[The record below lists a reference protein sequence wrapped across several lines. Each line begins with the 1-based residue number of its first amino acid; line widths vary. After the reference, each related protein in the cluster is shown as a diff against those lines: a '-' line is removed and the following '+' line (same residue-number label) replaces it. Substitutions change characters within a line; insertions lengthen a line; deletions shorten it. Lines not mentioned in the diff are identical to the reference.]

1 MTINEKT
8 NKFKYIKIKPDSV
21 LFEKKTQKTEKTTM
35 NKVKT
40 NLKLGGKNPITH
52 FTYG

>member
-21 LFEKKTQKTEKTTM
+21 LFEKKKHKKQKRPLWTKS
-35 NKVKT
+35 KQ
-40 NLKLGGKNPITH
+40 I
-52 FTYG
+52 